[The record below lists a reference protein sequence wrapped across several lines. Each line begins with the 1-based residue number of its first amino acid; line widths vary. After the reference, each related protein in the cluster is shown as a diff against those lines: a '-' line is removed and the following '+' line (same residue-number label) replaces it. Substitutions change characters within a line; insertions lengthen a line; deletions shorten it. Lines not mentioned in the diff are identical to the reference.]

1 MYECVPPEG
10 DATGVVLENRWR
22 DARAT
27 SEVYCLAT
35 MPRGIFGLQGLRSL
49 ARRKPEPP
57 LDTSPAAFKQEFLRK
72 IDIFRDLNHEEIEQI
87 DRQTRM
93 TTVLRGHVIYRQEDS
108 AEGLFLLKRGRVRL
122 SRLSPSGKRLELAV
136 LEPGTFFGELSMLG
150 VSMRNASAEAVDD
163 SLLCVMSEADIE
175 RLVLSKPQVG
185 LRMIEI
191 LGRRLAAAEARLE
204 DFAYRSASSR
214 IATALLR
221 MSNDGAIEGV
231 SHQDLADAV
240 GAYRETV
247 TKILDEFEA
256 AGLVALGRRRL
267 TVLDA
272 EALKRRCAS

>member
-1 MYECVPPEG
+1 
-10 DATGVVLENRWR
+10 
-22 DARAT
+22 
-27 SEVYCLAT
+27 
-35 MPRGIFGLQGLRSL
+35 MPQGILGLQALRSL
-49 ARRKPEPP
+49 ARRKPEASM
-57 LDTSPAAFKQEFLRK
+57 DTSPAAFKQEFLRK

-93 TTVLRGHVIYRQEDS
+93 TTVRKGHVIYHQEDR

-122 SRLSPSGKRLELAV
+122 SRLSPSGKKLELAV

-163 SLLCVMSEADIE
+163 SLLCVMSEADVE

-185 LRMIEI
+185 LRMIGI

-214 IATALLR
+214 VAAALLR

-267 TVLDA
+267 EVLDA

>member
-1 MYECVPPEG
+1 MP
-10 DATGVVLENRWR
+10 R
-22 DARAT
+22 DA
-27 SEVYCLAT
+27 
-35 MPRGIFGLQGLRSL
+35 FGLSGLRLLTGRRPAATTPDSL
-49 ARRKPEPP
+49 
-57 LDTSPAAFKQEFLRK
+57 TAFKQEFLRK
-72 IDIFRDLNHEEIEQI
+72 IDIFRDLSHAEIEEI

-93 TTVLRGHVIYRQEDS
+93 TTVRRGQVIYRQEDT

-122 SRLSPSGKRLELAV
+122 SRLSSSGRKLEVAV
-136 LEPGTFFGELSMLG
+136 LDPGTFFGEMPMLG
-150 VSMRNASAEAVDD
+150 VSMRSASAEAVDD
-163 SLLCVMSEADIE
+163 SLLCVMSEADVE

-267 TVLDA
+267 EVLDA
-272 EALKRRCAS
+272 EALQRRCAS